1 MELFDLSP
9 DQLNALS
16 VLISKEYSIKYNEL
30 QLNVLAEFFTALGA
44 NIEVYSASFAYFNS
58 LNNPNKK

>member
-16 VLISKEYSIKYNEL
+16 ILISKEYSTRYNEL
-30 QLNVLAEFFTALGA
+30 QLSVLSDFFTALGA
-44 NIEVYSASFAYFNS
+44 NIDVYAASFAYFQS
-58 LNNPNKK
+58 LNRSEE